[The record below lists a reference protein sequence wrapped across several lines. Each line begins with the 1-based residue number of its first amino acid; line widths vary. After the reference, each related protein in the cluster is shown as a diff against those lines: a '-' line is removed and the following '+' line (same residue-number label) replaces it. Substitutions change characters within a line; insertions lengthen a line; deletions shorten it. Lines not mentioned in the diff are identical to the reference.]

1 MKAVWLKVKHKS
13 QKDLVVGVVYRQ
25 PQGNVKTFT
34 DVLTETVN
42 KIRRIDKSDIFII
55 GDFNVNY
62 DDVVNQGRKLLNDM
76 ESLTGLRQLIRETT
90 RYSSTKSTID
100 LIFTNFNWVSD
111 NGTFTINISDHEPI
125 YVTRKKE
132 KERIH
137 KTIILGR

>member
-13 QKDLVVGVVYRQ
+13 RKDLVVGVVYRQ

-34 DVLTETVN
+34 DLLTETVN

-62 DDVVNQGRKLLNDM
+62 EDVGNQGRKLLNDM

-100 LIFTNFNWVSD
+100 LIFTNSNWVSD